1 MLSSFVELHNSTDF
15 APKKPNILFIC
26 VDDLRPEL
34 NVFGAK
40 YIHSPHHGGRGK
52 SFSPPAGMGGEGW
65 NAPNVIEMPNAW
77 DKQLLPFTEWKHPR
91 GIMHG
96 LVDNLKLVLLKKADP
111 KL

>member
-1 MLSSFVELHNSTDF
+1 MFLV
-15 APKKPNILFIC
+15 
-26 VDDLRPEL
+26 L
-34 NVFGAK
+34 NTFTRHTMVAV
-40 YIHSPHHGGRGK
+40 GK
-52 SFSPPAGMGGEGW
+52 APPAGMGGEGW

-77 DKQLLPFTEWKHPR
+77 DKQLLHFTEWKHPR